1 MKDLY
6 FDHFNDLQDYV
17 YNHKVKSLGSG
28 REGTCFLL
36 DDNSVIKILYSDY
49 YSEYAL
55 QFKDIDSATFVFAKN
70 CTFVKDYVRAI
81 MMEYV
86 EGDSLSKHKPI
97 EQRIDLLGDKLQ
109 ILTDSLDDISSKGIL
124 VKDFHCG
131 NLIYDGNNFKVVDT
145 LPYLYLPGNNYK
157 NENLYEVM
165 NRIYSF
171 LLDDI
176 MKYKKISKEFGY
188 IGNIDRLDNPAIYL
202 SYLKEELENS
212 TDQEINT
219 LGDANKVL
227 KKKYT
232 K

>member
-1 MKDLY
+1 MKDL
-6 FDHFNDLQDYV
+6 FFNNYNELKEYV
-17 YNHKVKSLGSG
+17 NIHKVKSLGSG

-36 DDNSVIKILYSDY
+36 DDNSVIKLLYSDY
-49 YSEYAL
+49 YSDYAL
-55 QFKDIDSATFVFAKN
+55 QFKDIESPTFVFPKN
-70 CTFVKDYVRAI
+70 CAFVKDYVRAI
-81 MMEYV
+81 IMEYV
-86 EGDSLSKHKPI
+86 QGDSLSKHKPI

-131 NLIYDGNNFKVVDT
+131 NVIYNDNEFKVIDT
-145 LPYLYLPGNNYK
+145 LPYLYLHGNNYK

-171 LLDDI
+171 LLEDI
-176 MKYKKISKEFGY
+176 MKYNEIYKKYGY
-188 IGNIDRLDNPAIYL
+188 IGNIDKLDNPAIYL
-202 SYLKEELENS
+202 RYLKEELENI

-219 LGDANKVL
+219 LSEANKVL